1 MIFLYRIISSF
12 LYPLLVVL
20 IFLRKYLDK
29 EHIKRYKEKIFISS
43 FNVNRKLNTELIW
56 FHAASVGELKSILPI
71 INQLEKDKNNFEY
84 LITTTTLSSS
94 KIAENQIKNFKNIHH
109 RFFPLDVSFLIKA
122 FLVKWQPKVLFLVDS
137 EIWPNL
143 ILLCKQKKIPVAL
156 INARITAKSFNRWMF
171 FPKTAKYIFNS
182 FRLCL
187 TSNQE
192 TKNFLNKLNVENVH
206 YCGNIKLIDNIN
218 IEKITGLNEKLLKNS
233 KFWLAVSTH
242 NGEENFCLDT
252 HIYLKKKISNVITV
266 IAPRHIDR
274 VEKIK
279 KLCIKL
285 NLNTQV
291 LNKDDDILPDKEII
305 LINSFNSLLEFYK
318 YSKSVFIGKS
328 LLKRF
333 KNKGGQNPIEAAK
346 LGCKIYHGPFVYNF
360 EEIYEILKINNIS
373 QEIIN
378 PENFSKNLFNDLN
391 NFEKNIEKSS
401 SLLNDLGNQTL
412 EMTIKNINRLLEDE
426 SIKA

>member
-1 MIFLYRIISSF
+1 MFIYS
-12 LYPLLVVL
+12 
-20 IFLRKYLDK
+20 YL
-29 EHIKRYKEKIFISS
+29 S
-43 FNVNRKLNTELIW
+43 
-56 FHAASVGELKSILPI
+56 
-71 INQLEKDKNNFEY
+71 Q
-84 LITTTTLSSS
+84 
-94 KIAENQIKNFKNIHH
+94 
-109 RFFPLDVSFLIKA
+109 
-122 FLVKWQPKVLFLVDS
+122 
-137 EIWPNL
+137 
-143 ILLCKQKKIPVAL
+143 
-156 INARITAKSFNRWMF
+156 
-171 FPKTAKYIFNS
+171 
-182 FRLCL
+182 
-187 TSNQE
+187 
-192 TKNFLNKLNVENVH
+192 
-206 YCGNIKLIDNIN
+206 
-218 IEKITGLNEKLLKNS
+218 
-233 KFWLAVSTH
+233 
-242 NGEENFCLDT
+242 
-252 HIYLKKKISNVITV
+252 KKISNVITV

-378 PENFSKNLFNDLN
+378 PENFSKNLFNDFN

>member
-1 MIFLYRIISSF
+1 MFRYS
-12 LYPLLVVL
+12 
-20 IFLRKYLDK
+20 YL
-29 EHIKRYKEKIFISS
+29 S
-43 FNVNRKLNTELIW
+43 
-56 FHAASVGELKSILPI
+56 
-71 INQLEKDKNNFEY
+71 Q
-84 LITTTTLSSS
+84 
-94 KIAENQIKNFKNIHH
+94 
-109 RFFPLDVSFLIKA
+109 
-122 FLVKWQPKVLFLVDS
+122 
-137 EIWPNL
+137 
-143 ILLCKQKKIPVAL
+143 
-156 INARITAKSFNRWMF
+156 
-171 FPKTAKYIFNS
+171 
-182 FRLCL
+182 
-187 TSNQE
+187 
-192 TKNFLNKLNVENVH
+192 
-206 YCGNIKLIDNIN
+206 
-218 IEKITGLNEKLLKNS
+218 
-233 KFWLAVSTH
+233 
-242 NGEENFCLDT
+242 
-252 HIYLKKKISNVITV
+252 KKISNVITV

-274 VEKIK
+274 VEEIK

-291 LNKDDDILPDKEII
+291 LNKDDNILPDKEII